1 MALISGS
8 QTITTANLTDLLDG
22 GASALHSHAVD
33 SAELAAGSV
42 DIAHLSASGS
52 ASSSTFLAGNNAW
65 AAAGGGSLVLK
76 QSTLITSNTGS
87 ITVTGLT
94 SHDTHLI
101 ILSSM
106 IPTADGPYAQLNLG
120 TGVGIIEAN
129 DSYAWH
135 HFAIR
140 ANSTTPTHTA
150 FASGSEAAT
159 IILYRRGVGSA
170 TGEGFSAAIWVHYN
184 RTSEACRTQVHG
196 TFNGESYLGE
206 ADGGIFQGQTLS
218 TIDLDRVRFMFSG
231 GSIETGRMTVY
242 GLSYS

>member
-52 ASSSTFLAGNNAW
+52 ASSSTFLAGYNAW

-76 QSTLITSNTGS
+76 QSTLITSNNGS

-101 ILSSM
+101 ILS
-106 IPTADGPYAQLNLG
+106 I
-120 TGVGIIEAN
+120 
-129 DSYAWH
+129 
-135 HFAIR
+135 
-140 ANSTTPTHTA
+140 
-150 FASGSEAAT
+150 
-159 IILYRRGVGSA
+159 
-170 TGEGFSAAIWVHYN
+170 
-184 RTSEACRTQVHG
+184 
-196 TFNGESYLGE
+196 YL
-206 ADGGIFQGQTLS
+206 FL
-218 TIDLDRVRFMFSG
+218 
-231 GSIETGRMTVY
+231 
-242 GLSYS
+242 

>member
-1 MALISGS
+1 MLIFEYDKMASENQKSMVWNSFIPVIKVSY
-8 QTITTANLTDLLDG
+8 I
-22 GASALHSHAVD
+22 
-33 SAELAAGSV
+33 EP
-42 DIAHLSASGS
+42 
-52 ASSSTFLAGNNAW
+52 NN
-65 AAAGGGSLVLK
+65 
-76 QSTLITSNTGS
+76 
-87 ITVTGLT
+87 
-94 SHDTHLI
+94 D
-101 ILSSM
+101 
-106 IPTADGPYAQLNLG
+106 
-120 TGVGIIEAN
+120 GIIEAN

-218 TIDLDRVRFMFSG
+218 TIDLDRVRFMFSS